1 MASKVKNMTSGS
13 PGKLIMA
20 FAVPLMLGNIF
31 QQFYTMVDTMVVG
44 QVVGV
49 KALAALGAAD
59 WLVWLVLGIAA
70 GMTQGFSILVSQYYG
85 AEEWEKLKKSVAHSY
100 ILTAV
105 MAAGVLAVSQLTV
118 HQVMIFLNTPENI
131 IHISMTYLRIVFCGI
146 PVIAAYNILAAIL
159 RAMGN
164 SRSPLI
170 AMIVAAVINVTLDI
184 LFVARFGWGVAG
196 AAAAT
201 VIAQGFSAVYCF
213 VVLRK
218 IQLLHLERRHFKL
231 DFGMVCRLLRLGAPV
246 AVQNVIISVG
256 GLVVQYVVNGYGF
269 LFVAGFTA
277 TNKLYGIL
285 ELAAISYGYA
295 ITTYVGQN
303 LGAGEVRRIRKGVTS
318 GTLMA
323 VLTSLVIS
331 VIMVTAGK
339 NILSLFV
346 AGEPDQVE
354 QVLGIAY
361 KYLFIMSVFLWVLYL
376 LYVYR
381 SAIQGLGNT
390 VIPLASGIAEF
401 VMRISVALF
410 LPRMIG
416 QNGIFYA
423 EICAWSGAAILLVL
437 SYFWIIRK
445 YSGIP
450 ETKKQQ
456 F

>member
-13 PGKLIMA
+13 PGKLILT

-49 KALAALGAAD
+49 EALAALGATD
-59 WLVWLVLGIAA
+59 WLVWLVLGVAT

-85 AEEWEKLKKSVAHSY
+85 AREWEKLKKSVAYSY
-100 ILTAV
+100 VLTGVFAFL
-105 MAAGVLAVSQLTV
+105 VLAVSQLAI
-118 HQVMIFLNTPENI
+118 HRVMIFLNTPENI
-131 IHISMTYLRIVFCGI
+131 VGMSMLYLRIVFCGI
-146 PVIAAYNILAAIL
+146 PVISAYNILAAIL

-170 AMIVAAVINVTLDI
+170 AMILASVINVALDF
-184 LFVARFGWGVAG
+184 LFVAGFGWGVAG
-196 AAAAT
+196 AAIAT

-213 VVLRK
+213 CVLRK
-218 IQLLHLERRHFKL
+218 VDLLHLEKKHFQFDVGL
-231 DFGMVCRLLRLGAPV
+231 IYRLLYLGAPI
-246 AVQNVIISVG
+246 AIQNVIISIG

-277 TNKLYGIL
+277 TNKLYGVL

-295 ITTYVGQN
+295 MTTYVGQN
-303 LGAGEVRRIRKGVTS
+303 LGAGEIRRIKKGVFS
-318 GTLMA
+318 GTVMA
-323 VLTSLVIS
+323 LITSFMIS
-331 VIMVTAGK
+331 VLMILIGR
-339 NILSLFV
+339 NILALFV
-346 AGEPDQVE
+346 SGDPGQVK
-354 QVLGIAY
+354 QVLDIAY
-361 KYLFIMSVFLWVLYL
+361 KYLFIMSCFLWTLYL

-401 VMRISVALF
+401 VMRIGVALL
-410 LPRMIG
+410 LPKLIG

-423 EICAWSGAAILLVL
+423 EICAWSGAALLL
-437 SYFWIIRK
+437 CISYGWIIRK
-445 YSGIP
+445 YS
-450 ETKKQQ
+450 TKKI
-456 F
+456 